1 MWYSLTCGVFLSHDI
16 PDTATMAPEEWGCGR
31 GSWHKFSDPPHHSL
45 PIHFFM
51 NIDHYHKCV
60 ALFKS
65 RQSTNPYF
73 VRLWFFFFQRTACKF
88 ELVSKSRFFCWGG
101 SLCLTDNQLAVQD
114 DLINDA
120 SVLKRL
126 LYSAYLFVEIV
137 LNEPHTSSLRQQS
150 TQQPETRKLFAFLQ
164 FSECG
169 SKSHPLRGIQ
179 LILCFPS
186 HFRTRSQSAHTV
198 NHSDKVLPSF
208 LFNSVHLLKSSL
220 LACGIFLLRT
230 ASVWV

>member
-1 MWYSLTCGVFLSHDI
+1 M
-16 PDTATMAPEEWGCGR
+16 
-31 GSWHKFSDPPHHSL
+31 
-45 PIHFFM
+45 
-51 NIDHYHKCV
+51 
-60 ALFKS
+60 
-65 RQSTNPYF
+65 
-73 VRLWFFFFQRTACKF
+73 
-88 ELVSKSRFFCWGG
+88 
-101 SLCLTDNQLAVQD
+101 TDNQLAVQD

-230 ASVWV
+230 ASVWVKRSNQSHPLKNRSLFAHRILPFFPHSLCGLHNYTSFCMGGAAMENKPNSAGSTPEF